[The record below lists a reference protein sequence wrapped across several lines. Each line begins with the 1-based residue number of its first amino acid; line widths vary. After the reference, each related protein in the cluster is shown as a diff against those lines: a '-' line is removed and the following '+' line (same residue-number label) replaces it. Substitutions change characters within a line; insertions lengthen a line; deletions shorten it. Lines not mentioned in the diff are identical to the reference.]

1 MPRSLWR
8 TLLALACMVA
18 ALAFAACGG
27 DDEDEGTGSGGTSAQ
42 SEEGGDA
49 NVTEQLFAGSAA
61 DNRES
66 ADEGKK
72 GGKLTVLSAG
82 DVDYMDPG
90 KTYYTYA
97 IGIINAVHRGLYA
110 YLPGDTTQPV
120 PDLAADMPEISE
132 DGKTVT
138 VKLKEGVTFTPP
150 VSREVTSADVK
161 YAIERAF
168 TANVANGYAGVYLGD
183 LKGAP
188 KEQGEYKE
196 IPGIETPDDQTIVFN
211 LTKGTGAAL
220 AGALAMPISVPVPK
234 EYAEKYDKESPS
246 TYGEGHAVYT
256 GPYMVESDAEGKATG
271 YVPGKS
277 IKLIRNPDYA
287 PVDDFR
293 PAFLDEI
300 EIQAGNDD
308 TNVATRRIL
317 SGESMASGE
326 IEPPASQLKRL
337 LETNKTELSVVPGG
351 GWRMISMDTLE
362 AAVRQ
367 HRRPQGRHR
376 RLRPRRGAPA
386 ARRRGAR
393 PDRPAPDPAGHGRV
407 RGVQRRRRLGRRDG
421 LAGQPKGDRDKA
433 AEYFKAAGNASGK
446 YEGDETVLIVGD
458 NAEPDKSISQITEQ
472 QLNEMGFK
480 TKLRLVTRDTM
491 FTKFCNVPDSEVTVC
506 PSVGWAQDFADPQTM
521 LDPTFNGE
529 NIIPTGNS
537 NWPELDVPE
546 VNKAID
552 DAKLVTEPAERAQAW
567 ADVNKLHHGA
577 GSVDPVH
584 VGLPGRGRLAERA
597 RRPERLQ
604 HDLGLE
610 LHLHQVSPDP

>member
-27 DDEDEGTGSGGTSAQ
+27 DDEDEGTSGGGTSAQ
-42 SEEGGDA
+42 SEEGGDG
-49 NVTEQLFAGSAA
+49 NITEQLFAGTAA
-61 DNRES
+61 DNRANPE
-66 ADEGKK
+66 EGGKK
-72 GGKLTVLSAG
+72 GGKLTVLSSG

-138 VKLKEGVTFTPP
+138 VKLKEGVMFSKP
-150 VSREVTSADVK
+150 VNREVTSADIK

-196 IPGIETPDDQTIVFN
+196 IPGIETPDDSTVVFN
-211 LTKGTGAAL
+211 LTEGTGAAL

-256 GPYMVESDAEGKATG
+256 GPYMVESDADGKAVG
-271 YVPGKS
+271 YVPGKT
-277 IKLIRNPDYA
+277 IKLVRNPDYA
-287 PVDDFR
+287 AVDDFR
-293 PAFLDEI
+293 PANLDEI
-300 EIQAGNDD
+300 EFQAGNDD
-308 TNVATRRIL
+308 TNVASRRIL
-317 SGESMASGE
+317 SGEGLASGD
-326 IEPPASQLKRL
+326 IEPPSSQLKGL
-337 LETNKTELSVVPGG
+337 LDSNKPELSAVPGG
-351 GWRMISMDTLE
+351 GWRMISMDTSKPPFDNIDVRK
-362 AAVRQ
+362 AVIAGFDRT
-367 HRRPQGRHR
+367 
-376 RLRPRRGAPA
+376 A
-386 ARRRGAR
+386 ARQQRGGEALG
-393 PDRPAPDPAGHGRV
+393 PVAQHYIPPGMAGFEESNGAE
-407 RGVQRRRRLGRRDG
+407 GWTAEEDWM
-421 LAGQPKGDRDKA
+421 ATPEGDRA
-433 AEYFKAAGNASGK
+433 LASEYFKKAGNASGK
-446 YEGDETVLIVGD
+446 YEGGETVLIVGD
-458 NAEPDKSISQITEQ
+458 NAEPDKSIAQITEQ

-491 FTKFCNVPDSEVTVC
+491 FTKFCNVPDSEVSVC

-537 NWPELDVPE
+537 NWPELNVPE
-546 VNKAID
+546 VNEAID
-552 DAKLVTEPAERAQAW
+552 AAKLETEPEARTQAW
-567 ADVNKLHHGA
+567 ADVNKMITEQA
-577 GSVDPVH
+577 PA
-584 VGLPGRGRLAERA
+584 LPYMWDYQVVVASPNVRGVQSGYSTTWDWNFTSMR
-597 RRPERLQ
+597 
-604 HDLGLE
+604 
-610 LHLHQVSPDP
+610 